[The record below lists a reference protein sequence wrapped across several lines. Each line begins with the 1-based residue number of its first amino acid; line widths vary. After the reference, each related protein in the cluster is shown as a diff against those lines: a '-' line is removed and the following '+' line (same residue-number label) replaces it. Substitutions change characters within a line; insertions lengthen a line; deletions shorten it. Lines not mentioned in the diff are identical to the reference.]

1 MSTERLDNLEL
12 MGNLEPLPGAA
23 LTYTNGEAKMKVR
36 VLKNYQDTFRKVHL
50 VNDLLE
56 IDSSQFDA
64 RLHSEEV
71 ETKQRA
77 TNSRK
82 RTKKTEPIKDE
93 ADV

>member
-1 MSTERLDNLEL
+1 
-12 MGNLEPLPGAA
+12 
-23 LTYTNGEAKMKVR
+23 MKVR

-71 ETKQRA
+71 ETKQERQ
-77 TNSRK
+77 TVEK
-82 RTKKTEPIKDE
+82 EQKTEPIKDE

>member
-1 MSTERLDNLEL
+1 
-12 MGNLEPLPGAA
+12 
-23 LTYTNGEAKMKVR
+23 MKVR

-82 RTKKTEPIKDE
+82 RTKKT
-93 ADV
+93 

>member
-1 MSTERLDNLEL
+1 MEK
-12 MGNLEPLPGAA
+12 
-23 LTYTNGEAKMKVR
+23 KMKVK
-36 VLKNYQDTFRKVHL
+36 VLKNYQDTLRKVHL

-71 ETKQRA
+71 ETKQKA
-77 TNSRK
+77 TTSRK
-82 RTKKTEPIKDE
+82 RTKKIEPMKDK

>member
-1 MSTERLDNLEL
+1 MESLKGVD
-12 MGNLEPLPGAA
+12 GAPGQPGADGKQRWQ
-23 LTYTNGEAKMKVR
+23 YTNGEAKMKVR

>member
-1 MSTERLDNLEL
+1 
-12 MGNLEPLPGAA
+12 
-23 LTYTNGEAKMKVR
+23 MKVI
-36 VLKNYQDTFRKVHL
+36 VLKNYKDTFRKVHL

>member
-1 MSTERLDNLEL
+1 
-12 MGNLEPLPGAA
+12 
-23 LTYTNGEAKMKVR
+23 MKVR
-36 VLKNYQDTFRKVHL
+36 VLKNYQDTLRKVHL

-64 RLHSEEV
+64 RLHSEEL

-77 TNSRK
+77 TNGRK

>member
-1 MSTERLDNLEL
+1 
-12 MGNLEPLPGAA
+12 
-23 LTYTNGEAKMKVR
+23 MKVR

-71 ETKQRA
+71 KTKQRA